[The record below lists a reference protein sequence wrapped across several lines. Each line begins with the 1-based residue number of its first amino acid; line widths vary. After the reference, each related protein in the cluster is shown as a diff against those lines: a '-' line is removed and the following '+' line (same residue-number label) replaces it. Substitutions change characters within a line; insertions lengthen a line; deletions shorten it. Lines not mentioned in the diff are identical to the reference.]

1 VQRRQAGRRLA
12 VRLNHI
18 LHSKHTRQVVKAS
31 VTSGLLHAMA
41 AGNYPGT
48 QEGGTAMD
56 TRRGALLTVVGVAV
70 IAASFFLSLWIFSLL
85 D

>member
-1 VQRRQAGRRLA
+1 MV
-12 VRLNHI
+12 
-18 LHSKHTRQVVKAS
+18 
-31 VTSGLLHAMA
+31 

-48 QEGGTAMD
+48 QEGGTTMD
-56 TRRGALLTVVGVAV
+56 TRRGALLAVVGVAV

>member
-1 VQRRQAGRRLA
+1 
-12 VRLNHI
+12 
-18 LHSKHTRQVVKAS
+18 
-31 VTSGLLHAMA
+31 LLHPIA
-41 AGNYPGT
+41 AGNYPGI

-56 TRRGALLTVVGVAV
+56 TRRGALLAVVGVAV

>member
-1 VQRRQAGRRLA
+1 
-12 VRLNHI
+12 
-18 LHSKHTRQVVKAS
+18 
-31 VTSGLLHAMA
+31 MA
-41 AGNYPGT
+41 AGNYPNT

-56 TRRGALLTVVGVAV
+56 TRRVALLAVVGVAV